1 LQPFTTS
8 SPCLKNNKH
17 SARPASVPTT
27 TSSAK
32 PHINSAKANDAAP
45 PGSLA
50 GDQKVVVGTAGTAT
64 TAAAAPKGEAP
75 RANLAS
81 VNTPVHDTGAAEAAP
96 TFGAKGS
103 PTTAGV
109 KSPGVSGVG
118 VPGGK
123 GLGAIPPAG
132 GGGSAGTLLLLLA
145 TLGAG
150 GGAYYYWDDVKGY
163 LPEWVDGKRDTGL
176 GQKEEVKESKSVIE
190 DVNERVER
198 AVEVGKKESLPEES
212 GASESVDVLGKSGQ
226 TGSSGDEASSAQRGV
241 DSVIVAEE
249 GRSDDSTTAPSRDVE
264 KSGEAIG
271 GSEQMDLVGETATPS
286 EAVFSTISKSDL
298 ESALSSVSE
307 SQPEAASDATAS
319 AETPAQK
326 SPGEKIAEPPQES
339 IQALLDGSETSAS
352 EEGSGEEDADLS
364 KGGADGSTGPSE
376 GAADASEHEGIQELT
391 KVLQEAVKREG
402 GEEETE
408 ASKKAKEHVHNVRQ
422 HFLLAEEPIM

>member
-1 LQPFTTS
+1 
-8 SPCLKNNKH
+8 
-17 SARPASVPTT
+17 
-27 TSSAK
+27 
-32 PHINSAKANDAAP
+32 
-45 PGSLA
+45 
-50 GDQKVVVGTAGTAT
+50 VVVGTAGTTT

-75 RANLAS
+75 KADLAS
-81 VNTPVHDTGAAEAAP
+81 VKTPVHDTGAAEAAP

-109 KSPGVSGVG
+109 KSPGVSGGG

-150 GGAYYYWDDVKGY
+150 GGAYYYWDNVKGY

-190 DVNERVER
+190 DVNKRVER
-198 AVEVGKKESLPEES
+198 AVEVGKKKSLPAES
-212 GASESVDVLGKSGQ
+212 GASESVGARSKNRE
-226 TGSSGDEASSAQRGV
+226 TGSSGDEASSAQGAV
-241 DSVIVAEE
+241 DSVLVADE

-264 KSGEAIG
+264 KFGEAAG
-271 GSEQMDLVGETATPS
+271 RSERTNLVGETATPS
-286 EAVFSTISKSDL
+286 EAVSSTIFESDL

-307 SQPEAASDATAS
+307 SPPEAAPDATAS

-326 SPGEKIAEPPQES
+326 SPAEKTAEPPQES
-339 IQALLDGSETSAS
+339 IQALLDGSDTSAS
-352 EEGSGEEDADLS
+352 EKGSGEEDADLS
-364 KGGADGSTGPSE
+364 KEGAEVSTGPSE
-376 GAADASEHEGIQELT
+376 GGADASEHEGIQELT

-422 HFLLAEEPIM
+422 TFFLPKSRQCDSESFVIGACI